1 MITMPLPTIVHN
13 SGICPQIKYPKI
25 PAQII
30 PEYLK
35 GATKAA
41 SPYRNV
47 SISRKCALPIK
58 SPLKLNKSQSRT
70 GTDVHVKGSDAK
82 PVAVTPIDV

>member
-1 MITMPLPTIVHN
+1 MQLPIIVDE

-25 PAQII
+25 PAQIM

-35 GATKAA
+35 GATRVA

-47 SISRKCALPIK
+47 SINRKCALPIK
-58 SPLKLNKSQSRT
+58 NPLKPNNSQSKT
-70 GTDVHVKGSDAK
+70 GTNVHVNGSDAK
-82 PVAVTPIDV
+82 PVAVTPIEV